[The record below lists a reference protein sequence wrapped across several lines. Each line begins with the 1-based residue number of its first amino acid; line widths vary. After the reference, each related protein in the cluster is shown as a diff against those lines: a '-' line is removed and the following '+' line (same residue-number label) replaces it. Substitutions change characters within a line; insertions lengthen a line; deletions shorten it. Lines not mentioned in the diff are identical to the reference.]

1 LYLGLGKQFV
11 IVVATLVEAVATLVE
26 AVPTIYSKLLT
37 LQWTRYR
44 SMHGMGGKARHELL
58 FPQES
63 GAGNAS
69 P

>member
-11 IVVATLVEAVATLVE
+11 IVVATLVE

-44 SMHGMGGKARHELL
+44 SMHEMGAKQGMSCYFHKKVVQEMHLL
-58 FPQES
+58 
-63 GAGNAS
+63 
-69 P
+69 